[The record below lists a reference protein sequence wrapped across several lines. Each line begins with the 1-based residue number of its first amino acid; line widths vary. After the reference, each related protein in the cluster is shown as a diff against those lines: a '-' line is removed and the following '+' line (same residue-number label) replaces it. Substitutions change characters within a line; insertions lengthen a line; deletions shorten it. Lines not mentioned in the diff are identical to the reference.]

1 VRIADFW
8 LALRASFLIRCRF
21 FFFEDCM
28 FAIGKGANLAGAGG
42 ACQELPLKTPKEYLR
57 ILA

>member
-8 LALRASFLIRCRF
+8 LALRASRLIRCRF

-28 FAIGKGANLAGAGG
+28 FAIGKGANLADADGP
-42 ACQELPLKTPKEYLR
+42 CQGLPSKTT
-57 ILA
+57 